1 MQGLGISALATRTI
15 HARHVLVGWL
25 GYDIV
30 LRGLRRRAQIRR
42 FKIGVRYT
50 CSTLVR
56 LVGFGGSNRV
66 QASFS
71 RVNARITVTDSTD
84 PFNPN

>member
-30 LRGLRRRAQIRR
+30 LRGSA
-42 FKIGVRYT
+42 T
-50 CSTLVR
+50 T
-56 LVGFGGSNRV
+56 GSNPQV
-66 QASFS
+66 
-71 RVNARITVTDSTD
+71 
-84 PFNPN
+84 